1 MTALAYLRII
11 VAGLLS
17 QAWRILRGSPCPCPH
32 CTEHRAF
39 QRDTEAAYHAAVLRN
54 KGQHY
59 VILDETRRF
68 AETGQL
74 DPLPASYFATLDEA
88 RKRRGV

>member
-1 MTALAYLRII
+1 MTALGYLRII

-39 QRDTEAAYHAAVLRN
+39 QRDTEAAYHAAVLRD
-54 KGQHY
+54 KGRPH
-59 VILDETRRF
+59 I
-68 AETGQL
+68 

-88 RKRRGV
+88 RERRGV